1 MKIGVSTTIK
11 YNINNNVVTCVV
23 TPVRDGVRST
33 LFDMEYGAER
43 AGISTAKR
51 LTLIP
56 KEFKGVARL
65 KAGDEVDLAL
75 AKEIARKKAIR
86 KMYRVYHNQM
96 KLAAEYFGMAWGRY
110 LDAAIELANK
120 ANEIDNEIVKLTSK
134 ESQG

>member
-1 MKIGVSTTIK
+1 MKIGVSTMIK
-11 YNINNNVVTCVV
+11 YNIHNNVVICVV
-23 TPVRDGVRST
+23 TPVRDEILSS

-43 AGISTAKR
+43 AGISTTKR

-75 AKEIARKKAIR
+75 AKEIARKKAMR

-96 KLAAEYFGMAWGRY
+96 KLATEYFGMAWGRY
-110 LDAAIELANK
+110 LDAAIELADK